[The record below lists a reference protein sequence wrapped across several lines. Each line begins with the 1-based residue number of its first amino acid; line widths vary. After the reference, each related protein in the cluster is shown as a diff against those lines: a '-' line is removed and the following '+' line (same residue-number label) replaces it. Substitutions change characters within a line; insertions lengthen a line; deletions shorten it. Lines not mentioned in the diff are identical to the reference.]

1 MRILDVCCGSKMFW
15 YDKQEPHTTYMD
27 IRKAVY
33 TAMDRGTER
42 KIEIAPDIQANW
54 KNIPFD
60 DCTFDLVVF
69 DPPHLVR
76 AGKTSWLA
84 KKYGTIDLMGWPN
97 EFNKAF
103 QEIMRVLKPTGTMLF
118 KWNEDQ
124 IPIKEVLKA
133 FGQQPILGD
142 MKSKTKWSVFIK
154 NGRNN

>member
-1 MRILDVCCGSKMFW
+1 MKILDVCCGSKMFW
-15 YDKQEPHTTYMD
+15 YDKEEPHTTYMD

-33 TAMDRGTER
+33 TTKDRDLVR
-42 KIEIAPDIQANW
+42 KIEINPDIQADW

-60 DCTFDLVVF
+60 DETFDLVIF

-84 KKYGTIDLMGWPN
+84 KKYGTLDLMGWSS
-97 EFNKAF
+97 EFHKAF
-103 QEIMRVLKPTGTMLF
+103 REIMRVLKPTGTLLF

-124 IPIKEVLKA
+124 IPIKKVFEA

-142 MKSKTKWSVFIK
+142 MKSKTKWSVFI
-154 NGRNN
+154 RDE